1 MQNLFDNDYEFE
13 ESEIELLLGDIGDA
27 CVLEDSTLFEEFL
40 DDIRAG
46 NAADFFVGAE
56 PAIGSAPA
64 TAAAASRWK
73 LTHQPQLQQP
83 QLVRRKSTLELAQA
97 RLLGELADFEH

>member
-1 MQNLFDNDYEFE
+1 MQNLVDNDYEFE

-27 CVLEDSTLFEEFL
+27 CVSEDSALFEEFL

-64 TAAAASRWK
+64 TAAAASPMEIDSPAAA
-73 LTHQPQLQQP
+73 TAAANG
-83 QLVRRKSTLELAQA
+83 STEVITGVGPSPAI
-97 RLLGELADFEH
+97 G

>member
-64 TAAAASRWK
+64 TAGGSAASPMEIDSPAAA
-73 LTHQPQLQQP
+73 TAAANG
-83 QLVRRKSTLELAQA
+83 STEVITGVGPSPAI
-97 RLLGELADFEH
+97 G